1 MKKRIILITAILLL
15 LSITPVMAQ
24 QYQLNVGDKISI
36 SVWGH
41 QDLSRETIID
51 PDGEISYP
59 LLGSIKAEGKTTTEI
74 RTELQQALAEYII
87 EPEVNVN
94 LISYRKLRVTVMGAV
109 KQEGSYEIRADT
121 EVLDVI
127 SLAGGIT
134 ENAKAEETT
143 LQRQAKKLK
152 INLKELLRG
161 NNLEDN
167 YQLQDGDQLFVPE
180 RERLTAS
187 IQGEV
192 KAPGQYELNYE
203 KEIRLNEFLAQA
215 GSLTEN
221 AGEKI
226 RLISDDKPLEFEIEN
241 TLAAKKEANPVI
253 NDGDAVYIPSAL
265 EEVTILGEIARPG
278 SYEWNDN
285 MRLAN
290 LIARAG
296 NTSDRANLEKIR
308 LVNAN
313 KEIREINMEDFFE
326 DSDLTANPKLK
337 PGDLVMVG
345 EKDSVDWSRVFFL
358 FSGFNEVKNFL
369 DISW

>member
-1 MKKRIILITAILLL
+1 MKKRIILMTAILLL
-15 LSITPVMAQ
+15 FITVPTIAQ

-51 PDGEISYP
+51 PDGKISYP
-59 LLGSIKAEGKTTTEI
+59 LVGSIKAEDKTTTEI
-74 RTELQQALAEYII
+74 RTELQQELAEYII
-87 EPEVNVN
+87 EPEVSVN

-109 KQEGSYEIRADT
+109 RQEGSYEIRSDNQ
-121 EVLDVI
+121 VLDVI
-127 SLAGGIT
+127 SLAGGIK
-134 ENAKAEETT
+134 EDAKAENTT
-143 LQRQAKKLK
+143 LQRQGEKLE

-161 NNLEDN
+161 NNLADN

-226 RLISDDKPLEFEIEN
+226 RLISDNKPLEFEVEN
-241 TLAAKKEANPVI
+241 TLAAKKEANPVVK
-253 NDGDAVYIPSAL
+253 DGDSIYIPSAL

-296 NTSDRANLEKIR
+296 NTSDRANLESIR

-345 EKDSVDWSRVFFL
+345 EKNSVDWSRVFFL
-358 FSGFNEVKNFL
+358 FSGFNEVKDFL

>member
-1 MKKRIILITAILLL
+1 MKRRIIIITAILLL
-15 LSITPVMAQ
+15 FIVRPIMAQ
-24 QYQLNVGDKISI
+24 QYKLNVGDKISI

-59 LLGSIKAEGKTTTEI
+59 LVGSIKAEGKTTTEI
-74 RTELQQALAEYII
+74 RTELQQALTEYIV

-94 LISYRKLRVTVMGAV
+94 LISYRKLQVTVMGAV
-109 KQEGSYEIRADT
+109 KQEGSYEIRADNQ
-121 EVLDVI
+121 VLDVI
-127 SLAGGIT
+127 SLAGGIR
-134 ENAKAEETT
+134 EDAKAEKAS
-143 LQRQAKKLK
+143 LQRQGEKLK

-161 NNLEDN
+161 DNLEDN

-180 RERLTAS
+180 REKLTAS

-226 RLISDDKPLEFEIEN
+226 RLISGDKHLEFELEN
-241 TLAAKKEANPVI
+241 TLSAKDKANPVVK
-253 NDGDAVYIPSAL
+253 DGDAVYIPSAL
-265 EEVTILGEIARPG
+265 EEVTILGEVSRPG
-278 SYEWNDN
+278 SYPWNDN

-296 NTSDRANLEKIR
+296 NTNDRANLETIR
-308 LVNAN
+308 LVNEN
-313 KEIREINMEDFFE
+313 KEVREINMEDFFE
-326 DSDLTANPKLK
+326 DSDLRANPKLQ

-345 EKDSVDWSRVFFL
+345 EKDSVDWSKVFFM
-358 FSGFNEVKNFL
+358 FGGFNSIKDFFG
-369 DISW
+369 W